1 MEMSEVLSQEE
12 IDALLSALNRG
23 ELNADDIREESG
35 GPRIRNYDFRRAMRF
50 SKDHI
55 RILRRIH
62 EHLARLVTTHLSG
75 QLRAVV
81 QMQVETV
88 DQLPYEEFIRSIPP
102 LTVIQLVE
110 LSPLPGKMVLEF
122 NPQVVFAM
130 LDRLMGGVVHGP
142 YRERE
147 LTEIELVLV
156 ERLFSALRGFI
167 AEAWRN
173 VETLSPRL
181 LQLETNPQFL
191 QLATPNETVLVIT
204 MSARVG
210 AVSGLVNVCIPH
222 VTLEPVLP
230 KLSTQRFMDSRKPGG
245 RGEEEERRLAKHLM
259 GVSAEVT
266 VELGRTRLSMADVL
280 DLQVGDVIP
289 LEQSI
294 RDPLTV
300 YVNGVPTFSASAGQR
315 HGHYAVKVLTE
326 WEEVY
331 DDERRN
337 EAVSGGD

>member
-1 MEMSEVLSQEE
+1 MSEVLSQEE

-23 ELNADDIREESG
+23 ELNADEIREESS
-35 GPRIRNYDFRRAMRF
+35 GPQVRNYDFRRAMRF

-62 EHLARLVTTHLSG
+62 EHLARLLTTHLSG

-81 QMQVETV
+81 QVQVETV

-110 LSPLPGKMVLEF
+110 MAPLPGKMVLEF

-130 LDRLMGGVVHGP
+130 LDRMMGGFVRGP

-147 LTEIELVLV
+147 LTEIELTLV
-156 ERLFSALRGFI
+156 ERLFSSLPGFI

-173 VETLSPRL
+173 VEALSPKL
-181 LQLETNPQFL
+181 LHLESNPQFV
-191 QLATPNETVLVIT
+191 QLTTPNETVLVIT
-204 MSARVG
+204 MSARIG
-210 AVSGLVNVCIPH
+210 SVSGLVNVCIPH

-230 KLSTQRFMDSRKPGG
+230 RLSTQRFMDSRRSGG
-245 RGEEEERRLAKHLM
+245 WQQEDERRLAKHLM
-259 GVSAEVT
+259 GVAAEVA
-266 VELGRTRLSMADVL
+266 VELGRARLTMAEVL

-289 LEQSI
+289 LQQAI
-294 RDPLTV
+294 QAPLTV
-300 YVNGVPTFSASAGQR
+300 YVNGVPTYTASAGQR
-315 HGHYAVKVLTE
+315 NGRYAVKVLTE
-326 WEEVY
+326 WREVN
-331 DDERRN
+331 DDERPG
-337 EAVSGGD
+337 EVVSGGD